1 MYEVRWLVMTEKE
14 FDYRVIELKC
24 TMGFDYMENDT
35 FEEFYLK
42 LKRLCD
48 SYDVHLNAI
57 TRRADVML
65 YEKGDVE

>member
-1 MYEVRWLVMTEKE
+1 MVMMGMTKK

-24 TMGFDYMENDT
+24 HMGFDYMENDT

-42 LKRLCD
+42 LKSLCD
-48 SYDVHLNAI
+48 DYEVHLSAI

-65 YEKGDVE
+65 YEEGEAK

>member
-1 MYEVRWLVMTEKE
+1 MTEKR

-24 TMGFDYMENDT
+24 NMGFDYIENET

-42 LKRLCD
+42 LKNLCD
-48 SYDVHLNAI
+48 NYNVHLSAI

-65 YEKGDVE
+65 YEEGEAND

>member
-1 MYEVRWLVMTEKE
+1 MTEK

-24 TMGFDYMENDT
+24 HMGFDYMENDA

-42 LKRLCD
+42 LKSLCD
-48 SYDVHLNAI
+48 DYDVQLSAI

-65 YEKGDVE
+65 YEEEEAK

>member
-1 MYEVRWLVMTEKE
+1 MTEKE

-24 TMGFDYMENDT
+24 NMGFDYMENDT